1 MGTVNLLS
9 SAAEV
14 GCSRFI
20 LSGSQEEPVPDGAEV
35 TPCSPYA
42 ITKWAGG
49 AYARMFHALYQLPI
63 VILRLFMVYGP
74 AQQDLQKLIPYAIRS
89 MLDGEAPLLMS
100 GTRPVDWIYVDDVV
114 EALLAAA
121 QAPHVEG
128 KTIDIGSGRLV
139 TVRNVVERLA
149 QFTGCGIAPRF
160 GAKPDRMFE
169 QVRVADT
176 KSAKEFLDWT
186 AQVSLDED

>member
-1 MGTVNLLS
+1 
-9 SAAEV
+9 
-14 GCSRFI
+14 
-20 LSGSQEEPVPDGAEV
+20 
-35 TPCSPYA
+35 
-42 ITKWAGG
+42 
-49 AYARMFHALYQLPI
+49 MFHALYQLPI

-186 AQVSLDED
+186 AQVSLDEGLKRTVLWYASRASYDKPDSPMSVKPEQCGSSTTSGGGLASPPH